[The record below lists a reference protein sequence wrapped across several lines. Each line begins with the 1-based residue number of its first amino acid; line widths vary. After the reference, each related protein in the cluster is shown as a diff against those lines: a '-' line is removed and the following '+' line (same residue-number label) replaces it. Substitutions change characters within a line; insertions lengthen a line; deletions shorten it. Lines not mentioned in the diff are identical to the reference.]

1 MRSAILVN
9 GVYYMRFE
17 WDTEKNKSNIRK
29 HRVSFEDA
37 ETVFKDDNL
46 IIMFDDAH
54 STYEER
60 FNAIGEDLIHCRL
73 IVCHCYRI
81 DNAEEDIV
89 RIISA
94 RIANKNETDIY
105 ERGLGL

>member
-1 MRSAILVN
+1 
-9 GVYYMRFE
+9 MRFE
-17 WDTEKNKSNIRK
+17 WDKEKNKSNIRK

-46 IIMFDDAH
+46 IIMFDDEH

-60 FNAIGEDLIHCRL
+60 FNAIGEDLIHRRL
-73 IVCHCYRI
+73 IVCHCYRS
-81 DNAEEDIV
+81 DEGDII

-94 RIANKNETDIY
+94 RTANKSEIEIY

>member
-1 MRSAILVN
+1 
-9 GVYYMRFE
+9 MRFE
-17 WDTEKNKSNIRK
+17 WDKEKNKSNIRK

-46 IIMFDDAH
+46 IIVFDDEH
-54 STYEER
+54 SAYEER
-60 FNAIGEDLIHCRL
+60 FNAIGEDLIHRRL
-73 IVCHCYRI
+73 MVCHCYRI
-81 DNAEEDIV
+81 DNDEEDII

-94 RIANKNETDIY
+94 RMANKNEVKIY